1 MLNMPK
7 KTLIM
12 HLKKHLVMN
21 KDYYTKAEVNK
32 LLADQ
37 KEEILAI
44 ISKEII
50 TKGFD
55 LETWRSG
62 RFGVR
67 WCLEL
72 LQKHLTEKK
81 LIEKVSYD
89 QFKKAFIGKSIID
102 MKSSK
107 PLVAWIGQKNLCPY
121 FLDQLDDF
129 SFIKRENL
137 DKNSKYIFGIKN
149 AAELR
154 VKYKLNKNELPSNY
168 KIINEIIYDLIAER
182 KLQIEEDIYFEEEIL
197 PYIENDYEDLPP
209 EYYDTLPP
217 LPFD

>member
-1 MLNMPK
+1 MLK
-7 KTLIM
+7 KTLIT
-12 HLKKHLVMN
+12 HYKKHLIMS
-21 KDYYTKAEVNK
+21 KEYYTKAEVNK

-62 RFGVR
+62 ILGVR

-72 LQKHLTEKK
+72 LQKHLTEKN

-89 QFKKAFIGKSIID
+89 QFRKVFNSRDIID
-102 MKSSK
+102 VKNTK
-107 PLVAWIGQKNLCPY
+107 PLVAWVGQKNLCPY

-129 SFIKRENL
+129 SFIKRQNL
-137 DKNSKYIFGIKN
+137 DKNSKYIFGIEN

-154 VKYKLNKNELPSNY
+154 VKYKRNKNELPSNY
-168 KIINEIIYDLIAER
+168 EIIDEIINDLIRER
-182 KLQIEEDIYFEEEIL
+182 KLQIEDDIYFKEEIL
-197 PYIENDYEDLPP
+197 PEIKDDNEDYPP
-209 EYYDTLPP
+209 EYYTLPP
-217 LPFD
+217 FPFD